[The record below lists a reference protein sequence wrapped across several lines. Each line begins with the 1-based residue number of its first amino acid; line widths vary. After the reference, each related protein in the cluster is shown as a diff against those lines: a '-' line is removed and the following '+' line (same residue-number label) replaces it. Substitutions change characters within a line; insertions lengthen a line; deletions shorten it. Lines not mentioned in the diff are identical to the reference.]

1 MGDPGAG
8 ADRDH
13 AWCWCPGQKEGA
25 DLILIGASRSRT
37 CCRHFL
43 LAQLGD
49 GRHVVL
55 GEESAHARLQ
65 DLLLHYTACPLSP
78 YGETLSEPLAR
89 QVPIPT
95 PARTLALTPGTQAR
109 APLLPP
115 HAELRP
121 QDLARHFPIP
131 TEDADIPFPHISAGC
146 PSRKMRAGGGVLEKP
161 AQSHKDWRGWEW
173 SARPRSHLF
182 LWLYFGLA
190 AGLEGS
196 WFPDRGLKSAVKAP
210 SPNHWAT
217 REFPGPFVF

>member
-55 GEESAHARLQ
+55 GEDSAHARLQ

-95 PARTLALTPGTQAR
+95 PARTLTLTPGTQAR
-109 APLLPP
+109 APPLPP

-121 QDLARHFPIP
+121 QDLARRF
-131 TEDADIPFPHISAGC
+131 PFPRRTQTSLFHTSLLVALPERC
-146 PSRKMRAGGGVLEKP
+146 VLV
-161 AQSHKDWRGWEW
+161 
-173 SARPRSHLF
+173 
-182 LWLYFGLA
+182 
-190 AGLEGS
+190 EGS
-196 WFPDRGLKSAVKAP
+196 LRNQLSHTKTGGAGSGQLGPGVTCFCGFILALLLGLRDLGSQ
-210 SPNHWAT
+210 T
-217 REFPGPFVF
+217 GD